1 MALLNWHRDYPFYT
15 DDLGTV
21 RFFSPII
28 NKWVI
33 ASPYGGNIHS
43 QIDLEIDDLQAS
55 WADELRLFTGKSK
68 SSNT

>member
-55 WADELRLFTGKSK
+55 WADELRLFTGISK